1 MGKPEIKA
9 DGPGVAAI
17 HVVPA
22 VPAVAG
28 AALQEETHP
37 GLGYEYTGQ

>member
-1 MGKPEIKA
+1 MGKLERKA
-9 DGPGVAAI
+9 DDPGVAAI

-28 AALQEETHP
+28 AAEQTETHP